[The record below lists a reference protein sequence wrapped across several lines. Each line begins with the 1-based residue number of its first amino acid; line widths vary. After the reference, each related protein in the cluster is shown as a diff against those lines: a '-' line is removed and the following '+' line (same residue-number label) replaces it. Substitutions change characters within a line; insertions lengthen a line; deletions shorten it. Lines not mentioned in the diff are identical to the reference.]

1 MFKDVFP
8 FDAWGLASAQSARTR
23 LVPAPA
29 KAPAPVA
36 DLPQSRT
43 SPLKIE
49 TVMSRYV
56 EFAAPGDTAA
66 ALAVMMGEL
75 DVGAVPVGTEDDI
88 LGVVTDRDILYRV
101 VAKGLD
107 PAGVTARDILSAPV
121 LACRPEDSLEDAT
134 ELMAAN
140 RVRRLAVTAE
150 GGRVVG
156 WVTLADLS
164 RPLLLESGTVRQAL
178 GELSRESA
186 G

>member
-1 MFKDVFP
+1 MGPFPLPAEPKDE
-8 FDAWGLASAQSARTR
+8 
-23 LVPAPA
+23 
-29 KAPAPVA
+29 
-36 DLPQSRT
+36 
-43 SPLKIE
+43 PLKIE

-56 EFAAPGDTAA
+56 EFAAPGDTAV

-75 DVGAVPVGTEDDI
+75 DVGALPVGTEEAVI
-88 LGVVTDRDILYRV
+88 GVVTDRDILYRV

-107 PAGVTARDILSAPV
+107 PATVTARDILSAPV
-121 LACRPEDSLEDAT
+121 LSCRAEDSLTDAT

-150 GGRVVG
+150 GGQVVG

-178 GELSRESA
+178 SELSRESV